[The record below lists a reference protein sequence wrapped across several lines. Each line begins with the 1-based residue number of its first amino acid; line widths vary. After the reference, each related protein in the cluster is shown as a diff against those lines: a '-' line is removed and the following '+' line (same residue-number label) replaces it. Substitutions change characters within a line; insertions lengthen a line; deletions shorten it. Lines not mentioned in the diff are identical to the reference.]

1 MTPEISLSID
11 STASEARVIPL
22 TMSDDQPSSTEPAYL
37 VLCTESGWR
46 DVYRLVPGLCLTV
59 GRESTNHIV
68 VQDDRCSRRHAEVF
82 YANGGWVVR
91 DLGSSNG
98 TQVNQQE
105 ITTQTTLEEGHSI
118 LIGSAEL
125 VFTNDITR
133 KVDSHAGKLESE
145 TRTKPRSQ
153 SETTADPSDN
163 EPEILERRH
172 RSRFLEDVDSDA
184 AVGKEFASLYRL
196 GSTLLAAG
204 SIRDLAQTAIDGL
217 MEVLTA
223 DLGAVL
229 LLTEPTVETADVE
242 ELRLVVFRAPDEMP
256 YHRVSD
262 RLSRAA
268 LTGGDG
274 TLALNVSRDSSVGT
288 FQTLENMKA
297 ESVICAPIRDG
308 KTIYGLIHLYSLTP
322 EHALDADSLEFA
334 LAVAEHMSG
343 ILAKL
348 TQHERLANDLERTKG
363 EARQLR
369 RMLAVESDLIGN
381 SESMRVLKDQIARFA
396 VKESTT
402 LVRGES
408 GVGKELVA
416 RAIHFNSPRR
426 DQPFVCLN
434 CAALTETLLESE
446 LFGHEK
452 GAFTG
457 ATDRKPGKFEQA
469 NGGTV
474 FLDEVGEMSPQIQ
487 AKFLR
492 VLEGHSFERVGGHT
506 TVPVDVRVVAATN
519 RDLEQAVRENEFRK
533 DLFFRLNILDI
544 EVPPLR
550 DRRDDI
556 PELVSHFIQLTVSQ
570 HGSQSKVVHP
580 DALEVLVQYDWPGNI
595 RELRNTVER
604 AVAIS
609 PGDQITLDDIQFSR
623 LEDGTPSPV
632 LDDVYKPLSLKEI
645 ERRHIEATLRF
656 THWVKRETARILGIE
671 RSTLDR
677 KLKSYGLEKPQDS

>member
-1 MTPEISLSID
+1 MT
-11 STASEARVIPL
+11 
-22 TMSDDQPSSTEPAYL
+22 DDQQTSNEPAYL

-46 DVYRLVPGLCLTV
+46 DVYRLVPGQCLTI
-59 GRESTNHIV
+59 GRDSTNRIV

-82 YANGGWVVR
+82 FATDGWVVR

-98 TQVNQQE
+98 TLVNKNE
-105 ITTQTTLEEGHSI
+105 ITGQTTLEEGHTV

-125 VFTNDITR
+125 IFTHDITQNL
-133 KVDSHAGKLESE
+133 DAHPTSLESD
-145 TRTKPRSQ
+145 TRVKPLDIDQTNTDLS
-153 SETTADPSDN
+153 SDGTTD

-172 RSRFLEDVDSDA
+172 RSRYLEKDAGDA
-184 AVGKEFASLYRL
+184 AVTKEFASLYRL

-204 SIRDLAQTAIDGL
+204 SIRELAQTAIDGL

-229 LLTEPTVETADVE
+229 LLSEPTAEDANVD
-242 ELRLVVFRAPDEMP
+242 ELRLVAFRAPDDMP

-262 RLSRAA
+262 RLSRVA

-274 TLALNVSRDSSVGT
+274 TLALNVSGDSSAGT
-288 FQTLENMKA
+288 FQTLEKMNA

-308 KTIYGLIHLYSLTP
+308 KSIYGLIHLYSLTP
-322 EHALDADSLEFA
+322 DHALDAESLEFT

-348 TQHERLANDLERTKG
+348 TEQEHLAEGLARAKG
-363 EARQLR
+363 EAKHLRQ
-369 RMLAVESDLIGN
+369 MLAVESDLIGK

-396 VKESTT
+396 AKESTA
-402 LVRGES
+402 LIRGES

-426 DQPFVCLN
+426 EHPFVCLN

-469 NGGTV
+469 NGGTI

-506 TVPVDVRVVAATN
+506 TVSVDVRVVAATN

-550 DRRDDI
+550 DRRDDV
-556 PELVSHFIQLTVSQ
+556 EGLVDHFLQLTARQ
-570 HGSQSKVVHP
+570 HGSKPKVVHP
-580 DALEVLVQYDWPGNI
+580 DALEVLVQYDWPGNV

-609 PGDQITLDDIQFSR
+609 HGNEVTRDDIRFSH

-632 LDDVYKPLSLKEI
+632 LEDVYKPLSLKEI
-645 ERRHIEATLRF
+645 ERRHIEATLNF
-656 THWVKRETARILGIE
+656 TRWVKRETARILGIE

>member
-1 MTPEISLSID
+1 MTDDE
-11 STASEARVIPL
+11 PL
-22 TMSDDQPSSTEPAYL
+22 PNEPTYL
-37 VLCTESGWR
+37 VFCTEAGWR
-46 DVYRLVPGLCLTV
+46 DVYRLVPGLCLTI
-59 GRESTNHIV
+59 GRESTNRVV

-82 YANGGWVVR
+82 FTNGGWVVR

-98 TQVNQQE
+98 THVNNQE
-105 ITTQTTLEEGHSI
+105 ITGQTTLQEGDSVQ
-118 LIGSAEL
+118 IGSANL
-125 VFTNDITR
+125 VFTHDLTR
-133 KVDSHAGKLESE
+133 KLN
-145 TRTKPRSQ
+145 SQ
-153 SETTADPSDN
+153 SASIESDTRVKPQDAEATSDDQSEGSSSDDRSDDSACD
-163 EPEILERRH
+163 EPEILERRR
-172 RSRFLEDVDSDA
+172 RSRFLEKDA
-184 AVGKEFASLYRL
+184 ADSPVAKEFASLYRL

-204 SIRDLAQTAIDGL
+204 SIRELAQTAIDGL

-229 LLTEPTVETADVE
+229 LLPKPTAEEADVD
-242 ELRLVVFRAPDEMP
+242 ELRLVVFRAPDDMP

-262 RLSRAA
+262 RLSHAA

-274 TLALNVSRDSSVGT
+274 TLALNVTGEASAGT
-288 FQTLENMKA
+288 FQTLEKMKA
-297 ESVICAPIRDG
+297 QSVICAPIRDG
-308 KTIYGLIHLYSLTP
+308 KAIYGLIHLYSLTP
-322 EHALDADSLEFA
+322 EHALDADALEFT
-334 LAVAEHMSG
+334 LAVAEHMAR

-348 TQHERLANDLERTKG
+348 TEQEQLAKVLARAKG
-363 EARQLR
+363 EAKQLR
-369 RMLAVESDLIGN
+369 QMLAVESDLIGK

-396 VKESTT
+396 SKESTA
-402 LVRGES
+402 LIRGES

-416 RAIHFNSPRR
+416 RAIHFNSLRR
-426 DQPFVCLN
+426 DKPFVCLN

-469 NGGTV
+469 NGGTL

-506 TVPVDVRVVAATN
+506 TVSVDVRVVAATN

-550 DRRDDI
+550 DRRDDV
-556 PELVSHFIQLTVSQ
+556 ELLVNHFLQLTARQ
-570 HGSQSKVVHP
+570 HGGKPKTVHF
-580 DALEVLVQYDWPGNI
+580 DAMEILIQYDWPGNV

-604 AVAIS
+604 AVAIAS
-609 PGDQITLDDIQFSR
+609 GDEVTREDIRFSR

-632 LDDVYKPLSLKEI
+632 LEDVYKPISLREI
-645 ERRHIEATLRF
+645 ERRHIEATLSYTR
-656 THWVKRETARILGIE
+656 WVKRETARILGIE

-677 KLKSYGLEKPQDS
+677 KLKSYGLDKPEIL

>member
-1 MTPEISLSID
+1 MT
-11 STASEARVIPL
+11 
-22 TMSDDQPSSTEPAYL
+22 DDQPTSNEPAYL

-46 DVYRLVPGLCLTV
+46 DVYRLMPGLCLTI
-59 GRESTNHIV
+59 GRESTNRIV

-82 YANGGWVVR
+82 FATDGWVVR

-98 TQVNQQE
+98 TLVNNNE
-105 ITTQTTLEEGHSI
+105 ITGQTTLEEGHAI

-125 VFTNDITR
+125 IFTHDITQNL
-133 KVDSHAGKLESE
+133 DAHPTSLESD
-145 TRTKPRSQ
+145 TRVKPLDLDQTNTDLSN
-153 SETTADPSDN
+153 EATTD
-163 EPEILERRH
+163 EPEILERRQ
-172 RSRFLEDVDSDA
+172 RSRYFEKDAGDA
-184 AVGKEFASLYRL
+184 AVAKEFASLYRL

-229 LLTEPTVETADVE
+229 LLSEPTAEDANVD
-242 ELRLVVFRAPDEMP
+242 ELRLVAFRAPDDTP

-262 RLSRAA
+262 RLSRVA

-274 TLALNVSRDSSVGT
+274 TLALNVSGDSSAGT
-288 FQTLENMKA
+288 FQTLEKMNA

-308 KTIYGLIHLYSLTP
+308 KSIYGLIHLYSLTP
-322 EHALDADSLEFA
+322 DHALDADSLEFT

-348 TQHERLANDLERTKG
+348 TEQEHLAEGLARAKG
-363 EARQLR
+363 EAQQLR
-369 RMLAVESDLIGN
+369 QMLAVESDLIGK

-396 VKESTT
+396 AKESTA
-402 LVRGES
+402 LIRGES

-426 DQPFVCLN
+426 ERPFVCLN

-469 NGGTV
+469 NGGTI

-506 TVPVDVRVVAATN
+506 TVSVDVRVVAATN

-550 DRRDDI
+550 DRRDDVDD
-556 PELVSHFIQLTVSQ
+556 LVDHFLQLTARQ
-570 HGSQSKVVHP
+570 HGSKPKVVQP
-580 DALEVLVQYDWPGNI
+580 DALEVLVQYDWPGNV

-609 PGDQITLDDIQFSR
+609 HGNEVTRDDIRFSH

-632 LDDVYKPLSLKEI
+632 VEDVYKPLSLKEI
-645 ERRHIEATLRF
+645 ERRHIEATLNF
-656 THWVKRETARILGIE
+656 TRWVKRETARILGIE